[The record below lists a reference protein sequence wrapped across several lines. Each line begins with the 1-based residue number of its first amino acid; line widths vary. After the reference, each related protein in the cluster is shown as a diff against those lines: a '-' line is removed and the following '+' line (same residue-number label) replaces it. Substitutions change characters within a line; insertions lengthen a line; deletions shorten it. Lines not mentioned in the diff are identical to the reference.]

1 MAVIQ
6 GKITDVHEY
15 MKKLDLLYIVRGG
28 YKMIEPLYKTGK
40 TSKAKHKYI
49 ILSNYLMYLH
59 NII

>member
-40 TSKAKHKYI
+40 TSKASA
-49 ILSNYLMYLH
+49 LLV
-59 NII
+59 NIEAEL